1 MQRNDSVMASVEG
14 LKQGNE
20 LAAHDLWNR
29 YFSQLVALAKNKL
42 PLHVKR
48 SFDEEDVALSAF
60 HSLCTGLQESRFPDL
75 EDRDNLWAILVVI
88 TTRKAMRRM
97 RTNTALKRGGGDL
110 LGESVFM
117 KRPSTRDFGIENII
131 GGKPT
136 PEFADQLC
144 EASTLLLESLP
155 DESFKQ
161 IAQLKLAGYSVDEI
175 ATQTKRSPRTI
186 NRRLNLIR
194 KIWKEHRFKSADE
207 YE

>member
-1 MQRNDSVMASVEG
+1 MQRNDSVMTSVEG

-88 TTRKAMRRM
+88 TTRKA
-97 RTNTALKRGGGDL
+97 
-110 LGESVFM
+110 
-117 KRPSTRDFGIENII
+117 
-131 GGKPT
+131 
-136 PEFADQLC
+136 
-144 EASTLLLESLP
+144 
-155 DESFKQ
+155 
-161 IAQLKLAGYSVDEI
+161 
-175 ATQTKRSPRTI
+175 
-186 NRRLNLIR
+186 
-194 KIWKEHRFKSADE
+194 
-207 YE
+207 